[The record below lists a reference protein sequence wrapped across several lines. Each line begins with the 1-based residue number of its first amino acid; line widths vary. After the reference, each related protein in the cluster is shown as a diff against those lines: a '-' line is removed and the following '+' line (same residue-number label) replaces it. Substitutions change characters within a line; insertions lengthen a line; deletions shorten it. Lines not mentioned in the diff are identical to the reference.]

1 MNKLDIKRAKLAL
14 ELAEQHLAQARRDA
28 AASALEN
35 KYAVETNRIARD
47 IAAVDL
53 EEAVAEIGYDPDE
66 VEIPDEGS

>member
-1 MNKLDIKRAKLAL
+1 MNKFDIKRAKLAL